1 MCQPRAR
8 RDQMLGKKR
17 GERALEMNL
26 VSSNSDFQG
35 GRDFSFVFKVG
46 DFKDRRGAVM
56 VTTRRCLMSGD
67 VLKTLFLVEGS
78 CHTWTCSLEW
88 RAGKPFYSFLL
99 FPPFLTSLHPLSPV
113 LALLHFS
120 PRLIL
125 NPSSYPRFW
134 LRCFFLMRH
143 LAILSPRKQGW
154 K

>member
-1 MCQPRAR
+1 MCQPRAW

-67 VLKTLFLVEGS
+67 VLKTPLPCRGLLS
-78 CHTWTCSLEW
+78 HLDRLSEW

-99 FPPFLTSLHPLSPV
+99 FPPFRTSLHPLSPV